1 MPTKRALLVR
11 LTAVHAL
18 GLAALAFATPA
29 HATDDP
35 PLPVPPATA
44 SSVPTSEEPVYTESA
59 PISADDA
66 GISPVEQES
75 PGNTPPSASATA
87 QLDSVRQGWV
97 QVISPTHAQKSPG
110 RASSKVRQRS
120 AVAAP
125 LHERQYHPRHVQ
137 YQRHST
143 ARSKPRGPVLA
154 TASFSFGEPAR
165 ITRSSAPIGS
175 PNPSVK
181 VSHNCALDPHGYWSR
196 DLPTDDAE
204 SVECATDPPADDVTS
219 EDPSDS
225 TDCADPAEQ
234 YQPDE
239 TQYQTPAS
247 ICDPANES
255 VVPIS
260 EPEVPV
266 PSTSGSSDAAP
277 PPSVVPPTT
286 PTTPATPTAATTP
299 PTTEPVAAPVVP
311 DVEPAQPAADVPPAP
326 PAAQPVTTMV
336 ATSRAINRPSRPESA
351 SRGPAAPTARVIPAR
366 VRPSTPTRPVRSRP
380 VKAPGATPK
389 TSVTPSRVEAAPPQS
404 VVPASAHGNLLGGWL
419 LLVLPLSFVVALAL
433 LFPAGALVG
442 RSLRARVGS
451 KGLSGDRAGSKS
463 SAGIRYRD

>member
-1 MPTKRALLVR
+1 MRTKRALLVR
-11 LTAVHAL
+11 LTAAQAL

-35 PLPVPPATA
+35 PLAAPPAAASPVPI
-44 SSVPTSEEPVYTESA
+44 SEEPAYTESA

-66 GISPVEQES
+66 GTSPVEQES
-75 PGNTPPSASATA
+75 PGNTHPSAPATA

-125 LHERQYHPRHVQ
+125 SHERQYHPRHVQ

-143 ARSKPRGPVLA
+143 ARSKPRAPVLP
-154 TASFSFGEPAR
+154 TASISFGEPAR
-165 ITRSSAPIGS
+165 ITHSSS
-175 PNPSVK
+175 SSESLNPSVK
-181 VSHNCALDPHGYWSR
+181 VSGNCAQDPHGYWSQ
-196 DLPTDDAE
+196 DLPADDVE
-204 SVECATDPPADDVTS
+204 SIECATDLPADDVTS

-239 TQYQTPAS
+239 TQYQTPTS
-247 ICDPANES
+247 TCDPANES
-255 VVPIS
+255 VLPIS

-266 PSTSGSSDAAP
+266 PSTSGNSDAAP

-286 PTTPATPTAATTP
+286 PTMSTTAPT

-311 DVEPAQPAADVPPAP
+311 DVEPTQPAADVPPAP
-326 PAAQPVTTMV
+326 LAAQPVTAPV
-336 ATSRAINRPSRPESA
+336 ATSR
-351 SRGPAAPTARVIPAR
+351 
-366 VRPSTPTRPVRSRP
+366 PV
-380 VKAPGATPK
+380 
-389 TSVTPSRVEAAPPQS
+389 
-404 VVPASAHGNLLGGWL
+404 H
-419 LLVLPLSFVVALAL
+419 
-433 LFPAGALVG
+433 
-442 RSLRARVGS
+442 RAR
-451 KGLSGDRAGSKS
+451 
-463 SAGIRYRD
+463 